1 MRNNI
6 IDIAKGSGIIL
17 VVAGHS
23 MEWPK
28 NFIYLFHMPL
38 FFFLS
43 GYCYNREYSNNI
55 YSIKILF
62 IKRIKSLY
70 FPFIKYG
77 LIFWALHNFFYKIN
91 IYSYPEVWSHNK
103 MTYFYTYQDWI
114 RSFVGII
121 TFSRLEQL
129 LNTFWFLPALF
140 CTTIL
145 FAIIVLFLKNELIR
159 CNVIFMLFFLCCNI
173 GISENK
179 FLRILTIVSLA
190 LISFYMGFL
199 MRMYVKNIIYNKYI
213 FLLSLILL
221 CANSLYGYINVSN
234 FDFSSPGFYIVSSVS
249 GIYFILYLSNNIKNS
264 KCNKIFILLGKNTI
278 SIMALQYLA
287 FKIVSAVIIFI
298 YDMPWTYLSYPTLFY
313 GTLWDIIY
321 CIIGVI
327 IPILISI
334 ISTILLNY
342 VKRILKCFS
351 I

>member
-6 IDIAKGSGIIL
+6 IDIAKGIGIIL

-43 GYCYNREYSNNI
+43 GYCNNI

-77 LIFWALHNFFYKIN
+77 LIFMALHNFFYKIN

-278 SIMALQYLA
+278 
-287 FKIVSAVIIFI
+287 
-298 YDMPWTYLSYPTLFY
+298 
-313 GTLWDIIY
+313 
-321 CIIGVI
+321 
-327 IPILISI
+327 
-334 ISTILLNY
+334 
-342 VKRILKCFS
+342 
-351 I
+351 

>member
-6 IDIAKGSGIIL
+6 IDIAKGIGIIL

-159 CNVIFMLFFLCCNI
+159 CNVIFMLFF
-173 GISENK
+173 
-179 FLRILTIVSLA
+179 FV
-190 LISFYMGFL
+190 
-199 MRMYVKNIIYNKYI
+199 
-213 FLLSLILL
+213 
-221 CANSLYGYINVSN
+221 
-234 FDFSSPGFYIVSSVS
+234 
-249 GIYFILYLSNNIKNS
+249 
-264 KCNKIFILLGKNTI
+264 
-278 SIMALQYLA
+278 
-287 FKIVSAVIIFI
+287 VI
-298 YDMPWTYLSYPTLFY
+298 
-313 GTLWDIIY
+313 
-321 CIIGVI
+321 
-327 IPILISI
+327 
-334 ISTILLNY
+334 
-342 VKRILKCFS
+342 
-351 I
+351 